1 MQKRIS
7 CLHYVQYVSVYTR
20 MYQPQKSNIGR
31 ATLVTDVIHITA
43 QAKLNNSQGLATTKT
58 S

>member
-1 MQKRIS
+1 
-7 CLHYVQYVSVYTR
+7 

-43 QAKLNNSQGLATTKT
+43 QVKLNNSQGLATTKT